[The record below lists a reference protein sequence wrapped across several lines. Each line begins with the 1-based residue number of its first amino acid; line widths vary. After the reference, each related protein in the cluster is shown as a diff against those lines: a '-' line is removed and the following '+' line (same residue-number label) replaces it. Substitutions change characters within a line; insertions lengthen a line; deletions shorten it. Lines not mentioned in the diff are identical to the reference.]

1 MRDTM
6 TVYDRH
12 VVFAYAQDVSIGTSN
27 YSSKVELFLMT
38 HDHQELN
45 NSYENTSYAIN
56 KII

>member
-1 MRDTM
+1 M